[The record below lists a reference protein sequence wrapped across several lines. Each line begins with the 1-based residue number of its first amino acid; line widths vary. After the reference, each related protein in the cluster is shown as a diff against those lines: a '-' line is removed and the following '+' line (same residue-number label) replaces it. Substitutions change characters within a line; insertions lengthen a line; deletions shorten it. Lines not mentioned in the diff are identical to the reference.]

1 MKLKNLASYIDHTI
15 LKPDTT
21 IDQVRQV
28 CEEATQYKFA
38 SVCVN
43 PYYVKHVKEFLKG
56 SGVAVTSVIGFPL
69 GCTMKEVKAF
79 EAKMAVNAG
88 ADELDMV
95 INIAALKNKNY
106 DVVLEDIQAVV
117 NAAEGKTVKVIIET
131 CLLTEEE
138 KVKACELS
146 KEAGA
151 DFVKTSTGFS
161 TAGATEE
168 DVKLMKKTVGDTL
181 KVKASGGIRDHEKTM
196 QMINAGAD
204 RIGAS
209 ASVDIVTKTD
219 TKQEGY

>member
-15 LKPDTT
+15 LKPETT
-21 IDQVRQV
+21 IAQVKQI
-28 CEEATQYKFA
+28 CEEATLYKFA

-43 PYYVKHVKEFLKG
+43 PYYVKYVKEFLKG

-95 INIAALKNKNY
+95 INIAALKNKHY
-106 DVVLEDIQAVV
+106 DVVLEDIRAVV
-117 NAAEGKTVKVIIET
+117 KAAEGRTVKVIIET
-131 CLLTEEE
+131 CLLTEDE
-138 KVKACELS
+138 KVKACDLS
-146 KEAGA
+146 KEGGA

-161 TAGATEE
+161 TGGATEE
-168 DVKLMKKTVGDTL
+168 DVKLMKKTVGDAL
-181 KVKASGGIRDHEKTM
+181 KVKASGGIRDYEKTIR
-196 QMINAGAD
+196 MINAGAD

-209 ASVDIVTKTD
+209 ASIDIVTKTD
-219 TKQEGY
+219 TKHEGY